1 MSADIE
7 TVRVHILD
15 KDYQVA
21 CPAEER
27 DGLVESARVL
37 DQHMRAIRQGGKVI
51 GLERI
56 AVMAALNIAHE
67 LIQVGQKAEQG
78 GQDTQERIRR
88 LVAKLD
94 ETVNSYRQMEI

>member
-21 CPAEER
+21 CPSAER
-27 DGLVESARVL
+27 DGLVQSAKLL
-37 DQHMRAIRQGGKVI
+37 DQHMRNIRQGGKVI

-56 AVMAALNIAHE
+56 AVMAALNIAHD
-67 LIQVGQKAEQG
+67 LVQLGQKTEQG
-78 GQDTQERIRR
+78 GQDMQERIRR
-88 LVAKLD
+88 LATKLD